1 MPYGLGQV
9 VGGKGVLGWGDGD
22 HARISLIISQPSLRR
37 KQIKYTT
44 EGILPFNTDPG
55 INRAA
60 PLESWFPPHPPPSWS
75 PGHLAWQGVFEEAR
89 RETVFRAGLRQQE
102 YTAQSRE
109 VPPPSVV

>member
-9 VGGKGVLGWGDGD
+9 VVGGELGWGDGD

-60 PLESWFPPHPPPSWS
+60 PSESWFPPTCRLGPQATW
-75 PGHLAWQGVFEEAR
+75 PGKVYLGRQG
-89 RETVFRAGLRQQE
+89 GRQYSE
-102 YTAQSRE
+102 LG
-109 VPPPSVV
+109 